1 MLYCQDLIRTVRT
14 RCRVFAKA
22 WCIWPRS
29 NVHCDKMVLGV
40 QDIKRGAR
48 SQPPDGVADSTVQKT
63 YKQAVMGTLTA

>member
-1 MLYCQDLIRTVRT
+1 MLYCRDLIKTVDVRT

-48 SQPPDGVADSTVQKT
+48 GQPPYGETVQKT
-63 YKQAVMGTLTA
+63 YKQAVI